1 MVPRATEQK
10 ESHLKSREAQ
20 NEKHLE
26 SQYHFLSGMMQELY
40 PGGLKGGWR
49 GETPPPKIPKISRRK
64 PLVTSRM
71 MPANGYQGSI
81 KSSTSQECGPLDL
94 SRRPVSSVGAMEKIG
109 GAISSSD
116 IPVEETKGDEDTL
129 NQCVFCPFRTSST
142 ELMAMHI
149 QVNHTSKSRRKR
161 PSDNHSPRLTLYGM
175 NHDPL
180 ALWKFLSEGDEIM
193 AMDDWIKYGSRSENG
208 VTLEDRDLQ
217 MEPTK
222 QGLKLGDGILE
233 NSDNHEAKETEA
245 DLNTNNNL
253 EENSHQQGFTKDLS
267 VMLQKDL
274 LEDGEKLVKN

>member
-1 MVPRATEQK
+1 
-10 ESHLKSREAQ
+10 
-20 NEKHLE
+20 
-26 SQYHFLSGMMQELY
+26 MMQELY

-81 KSSTSQECGPLDL
+81 NSSTSQECGPLDL
-94 SRRPVSSVGAMEKIG
+94 SRRPVSSVGAVEKIG
-109 GAISSSD
+109 GAIISSD
-116 IPVEETKGDEDTL
+116 IPVEETKGDDDTL

-161 PSDNHSPRLTLYGM
+161 SSDNHSPRLTLYGM

-193 AMDDWIKYGSRSENG
+193 AMDDWIKYRSRSENG

-217 MEPTK
+217 VEPTK

-233 NSDNHEAKETEA
+233 NSDNHEAKETED

-253 EENSHQQGFTKDLS
+253 EENSHQLGFTKDLS